1 MSIELTTKQYD
12 NIAAEYHYCRTHD
25 LIFYTEYLELPAM
38 LGFIENDFKNKK
50 ILDLGCGMGILT
62 QHLQAVADEVK
73 GCDISTEMLKIAI
86 QNNPNV
92 KFRLSKN
99 GLIPFDDDFDIVIAS
114 LVLDNVADWNP
125 IFQDIKRILKQDGL
139 FIFSLINPISECG
152 FTDENNKRVIGSP
165 SYFST
170 DKLSKN
176 WKANNKSYPFIR
188 YHKTYEQII
197 SLILENGFE
206 ISGYKDIFPIES
218 AKDKFPKQYELWSM
232 VPKCCIWKIRQ
243 KKLINA

>member
-1 MSIELTTKQYD
+1 MNIELTAKQYD
-12 NIAAEYHYCRTHD
+12 DIAVEYHYCRTHD
-25 LIFYTEYLELPAM
+25 LSFYTEYLELPAM
-38 LGFIENDFKNKK
+38 LGFIENDLKNKK
-50 ILDLGCGMGILT
+50 ILDLGCSTGILT
-62 QHLQAVADEVK
+62 QHLQTIANEVK

-92 KFRLSKN
+92 KFCLSKN
-99 GLIPFDDDFDIVIAS
+99 GLIPFDDGFDIVVAS
-114 LVLDNVADWNP
+114 LVLDNIADWNP
-125 IFQDIKRILKQDGL
+125 LLQDVKRILNQDGL

-152 FTDENNKRVIGSP
+152 FTDESNSRVLGSP

-176 WKANNKSYPFIR
+176 WKANNKIYPFIR

-206 ISGYKDIFPIES
+206 INGYKDAQPIKS
-218 AKDKFPKQYELWSM
+218 AKDKFPEQYALWSR
-232 VPKCCIWKIRQ
+232 VPKCCIWKIRP
-243 KKLINA
+243 KREN